1 MICKTVLH
9 TAESRKLEL
18 VTQRRVGSENYGNLE
33 RVGPLL
39 RRKKLRSR
47 GESRELDKNA
57 TISARTT
64 RVIRSAAVIKYFKMQ
79 ELSRHSFHTGRIA

>member
-64 RVIRSAAVIKYFKMQ
+64 RVIRSAA
-79 ELSRHSFHTGRIA
+79 IA

>member
-47 GESRELDKNA
+47 GESRDKNA

-64 RVIRSAAVIKYFKMQ
+64 RVIRSAA
-79 ELSRHSFHTGRIA
+79 IA

>member
-47 GESRELDKNA
+47 GESRDKNA